1 MDLQDHTPAAT
12 PDAGGGTTDFE
23 IAVQMLEL
31 NEMRAEGTITEEEFA
46 GWVAELL
53 PAG

>member
-1 MDLQDHTPAAT
+1 MDLQDDSPAAT
-12 PDAGGGTTDFE
+12 PDAGGTTDFE